1 MINESFPTAQ
11 FEIDGL
17 HKPLRQDVT
26 NKSDGL
32 LVYVR
37 LYLSLL
43 QLTKHIIGHATVC
56 LWNKFEKGEV
66 CFPKNTQASFVKQLY
81 IFPRFITWYY
91 WFLFRHLW
99 QLNSIR

>member
-11 FEIDGL
+11 FAIDGL

-26 NKSDGL
+26 KKSGGL

-37 LYLSLL
+37 LYLLLL

-56 LWNKFEKGEV
+56 L
-66 CFPKNTQASFVKQLY
+66 
-81 IFPRFITWYY
+81 
-91 WFLFRHLW
+91 
-99 QLNSIR
+99 